1 MKQLKFIYL
10 NKILEI
16 IDIMINSV
24 FISEFV
30 IKAISQ
36 GFILDDN
43 SYLRDSWN
51 VLDFS
56 IVVFSIIDMSLP
68 GSDIS
73 FLKAYFIY
81 FRL

>member
-1 MKQLKFIYL
+1 MT
-10 NKILEI
+10 
-16 IDIMINSV
+16 INSV